1 MESLSH
7 KEENILKNVRNLVTL
22 KKELNYTAMN
32 DIRNLFRLQKE
43 TKAIKKRILRGIK
56 NLFEHEEEIYGKPVR
71 VSSFWSNNYIEYE
84 CSDDKNERL
93 EEYLNK
99 VILYLKHIMNNFKK
113 CDMWK
118 NQLPV
123 ANNFISSI
131 DNNE

>member
-22 KKELNYTAMN
+22 KKELNYTAKN

-56 NLFEHEEEIYGKPVR
+56 NLFEHEEEIYGKPAR

-84 CSDDKNERL
+84 CNDDKNKRL

-99 VILYLKHIMNNFKK
+99 IILYNKLYYT
-113 CDMWK
+113 
-118 NQLPV
+118 
-123 ANNFISSI
+123 S
-131 DNNE
+131 

>member
-7 KEENILKNVRNLVTL
+7 KEENILNNVRNLVTL

-71 VSSFWSNNYIEYE
+71 VSSFWSNNYIENAMMIKMK
-84 CSDDKNERL
+84 DLKN
-93 EEYLNK
+93 
-99 VILYLKHIMNNFKK
+99 ILIKLY
-113 CDMWK
+113 
-118 NQLPV
+118 
-123 ANNFISSI
+123 FI
-131 DNNE
+131 